1 MPDLNDII
9 GAILRDVSEAQDT
22 ANRYS
27 TDLASQYKKHP
38 LLSVMSVPNALVS
51 SVELELKYAIQS
63 VTDEGQR
70 LEQRR
75 RRLFDAIEYYAP
87 QAVQSAEKHVLQ
99 PVRKVQLSPAEL
111 QELTRRL
118 IRELHEELLDTP
130 ADELFVTRSQVKAQ
144 SRSYFNRE
152 LFRKLVQEALHD
164 HFRQTLPEALETAP
178 KQEGPP
184 ASGKEAAERSAALF
198 SSQVET
204 FVTAVSQVMEQPLD
218 TARNRK
224 LEVVVDSKELQSL
237 PKEAICTVK
246 VQARLRNYKW
256 TEITDD
262 SGLAGDSL
270 LIREDG

>member
-27 TDLASQYKKHP
+27 TDLASQYKQHP

-51 SVELELKYAIQS
+51 GVELELKYAIQS

-75 RRLFDAIEYYAP
+75 RRLFEAIEYYAP
-87 QAVQSAEKHVLQ
+87 QAVQSAEKNVLQ
-99 PVRKVQLSPAEL
+99 PMRKMQLSPAEL
-111 QELTRRL
+111 QELTRGL

-130 ADELFVTRSQVKAQ
+130 AEELFNTRSPARHQA
-144 SRSYFNRE
+144 RSYFNRE
-152 LFRKLVQEALHD
+152 LFRNLVQEALHD
-164 HFRQTLPEALETAP
+164 LLRDTFPDSQGTAP
-178 KQEGPP
+178 KEEGAS
-184 ASGKEAAERSAALF
+184 ASGKEAAEWNAALF
-198 SSQVET
+198 SREVEA
-204 FVTAVSQVMEQPLD
+204 FVKGVSQVMEQPLD
-218 TARNRK
+218 TARNRR

-237 PKEAICTVK
+237 PREAICTVK

-262 SGLAGDSL
+262 AGLAGDSL